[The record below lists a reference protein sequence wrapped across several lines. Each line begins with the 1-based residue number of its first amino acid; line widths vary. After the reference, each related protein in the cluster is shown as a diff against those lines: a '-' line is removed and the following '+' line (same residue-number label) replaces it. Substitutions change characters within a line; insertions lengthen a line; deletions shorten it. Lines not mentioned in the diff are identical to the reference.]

1 MRTGLRTAFRTCP
14 LCEATCGLAI
24 TLDGDRVLAVR
35 GDDADV
41 FSRGYVCP
49 KGVALGELH
58 DDPRRLRQPL
68 VRRDGDHVAVGWD
81 DAFAEVERL
90 LRPVLE
96 RHGRD
101 AVGVYLGNPTSHDV
115 AATFYVPALVRALGT
130 RFRFSASTVDQ
141 MPKQV
146 AAGLMF
152 GTELSVPIPD
162 VDRTAYLLVLGAN
175 PMVSNGS
182 LLTAP
187 DLPGRLRALRRRGG
201 RLVVVDPVRTA
212 TARLADEHLP
222 IRPGTDAVLLA
233 GLAAVLFAE
242 GRVDL
247 GPAGRHVVGVEAVRT
262 AVAGFTPDA
271 VAAVT
276 GVPAETVRRLAREL
290 AAAESAAVYG
300 RLGTT
305 TAAFAGESY
314 GAVASWLVD
323 VLTTLTGNLDRPGG
337 ALWPLPAAGGP
348 HAQGEPGRGRGV
360 RVPGSQRTRVR
371 GLPSV
376 FGELPAVALAE
387 EIDTPGPGGERLRG
401 LVTFA
406 GNPVVSVPGGDRL
419 AAALSGLDVMVSVDA
434 YRNETT
440 RFAHV
445 VLPAPSPLARGHYDV
460 VFANLA
466 VRNVA
471 RWSPPS
477 LPLGPDDRDGAD
489 VLLRLAALAAGPG
502 VTADQVDDVVAA
514 QLAHRAAT
522 DPSSRALGRDPAD
535 LLAAVAPRRRVE
547 RLLDLALRSGPYG
560 DGFGAYPDGL
570 TLARLEE
577 HRHGVDLGPL
587 QPRLPEVLRTPSGAV
602 ELAPE
607 PLLAEC
613 ARLAER
619 LAGWVADG
627 APERGLVLVGRRQ
640 LRSNNSWLHTLP
652 LLTGGSNRCTLQVH
666 PEDAARFGLADGE
679 PAVLRSAS
687 GKVLVPVEVTDVV
700 APGVVCLPHGWSP
713 DTGGVTSNLLAGTG
727 VVEPLSGTAVLSG
740 IPVEVA
746 PT

>member
-1 MRTGLRTAFRTCP
+1 
-14 LCEATCGLAI
+14 
-24 TLDGDRVLAVR
+24 
-35 GDDADV
+35 
-41 FSRGYVCP
+41 
-49 KGVALGELH
+49 
-58 DDPRRLRQPL
+58 
-68 VRRDGDHVAVGWD
+68 
-81 DAFAEVERL
+81 
-90 LRPVLE
+90 
-96 RHGRD
+96 
-101 AVGVYLGNPTSHDV
+101 
-115 AATFYVPALVRALGT
+115 
-130 RFRFSASTVDQ
+130 
-141 MPKQV
+141 
-146 AAGLMF
+146 
-152 GTELSVPIPD
+152 
-162 VDRTAYLLVLGAN
+162 
-175 PMVSNGS
+175 
-182 LLTAP
+182 
-187 DLPGRLRALRRRGG
+187 
-201 RLVVVDPVRTA
+201 
-212 TARLADEHLP
+212 
-222 IRPGTDAVLLA
+222 
-233 GLAAVLFAE
+233 
-242 GRVDL
+242 
-247 GPAGRHVVGVEAVRT
+247 
-262 AVAGFTPDA
+262 
-271 VAAVT
+271 
-276 GVPAETVRRLAREL
+276 
-290 AAAESAAVYG
+290 
-300 RLGTT
+300 
-305 TAAFAGESY
+305 
-314 GAVASWLVD
+314 
-323 VLTTLTGNLDRPGG
+323 
-337 ALWPLPAAGGP
+337 
-348 HAQGEPGRGRGV
+348 
-360 RVPGSQRTRVR
+360 VR

-607 PLLAEC
+607 PLLGEC

-627 APERGLVLVGRRQ
+627 APEQGLVLVGRRQ

-666 PEDAARFGLADGE
+666 PEDAARLGLADGE

-687 GKVLVPVEVTDVV
+687 GEVVVPVEVTDVV

-727 VVEPLSGTAVLSG
+727 VVEPLSGTAVLNG

-746 PT
+746 AT